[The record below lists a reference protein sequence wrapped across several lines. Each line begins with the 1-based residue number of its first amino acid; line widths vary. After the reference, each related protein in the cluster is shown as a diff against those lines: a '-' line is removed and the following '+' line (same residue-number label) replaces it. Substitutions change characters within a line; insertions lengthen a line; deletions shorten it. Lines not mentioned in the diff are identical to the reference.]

1 MFGITFIKKKELSH
15 LTAECGKLA
24 IANVELSKENAMQ
37 AKSILQLSSQLRIL
51 QAKLR
56 LEESVN
62 DELQKKLN
70 QRFPRK
76 PYNKKLKNRIS

>member
-1 MFGITFIKKKELSH
+1 MFRITILLIKELSL
-15 LTAECGKLA
+15 LTTECSKLA

-51 QAKLR
+51 QAKLC

-76 PYNKKLKNRIS
+76 SYNKKLKR

>member
-1 MFGITFIKKKELSH
+1 MFRITFIKKKELSL
-15 LTAECGKLA
+15 LTTECSKLA

-51 QAKLR
+51 QAKLC

-76 PYNKKLKNRIS
+76 SYNKKLKR

>member
-1 MFGITFIKKKELSH
+1 MFGITFIKEKELSH
-15 LTAECGKLA
+15 LTVECSKLA